1 MSRSKKIDALLV
13 RSSLGHPTVVALRRR
28 TPASVVSAI
37 FDNVSSIDRVTRSDL
52 LQRKEVKRMTD
63 GKHPAPARLRPGD
76 AAPVSGIYQ
85 RNDGE
90 QVVSTEGHP
99 LPPGPKPG
107 TTYKPVT
114 PAKHKG

>member
-1 MSRSKKIDALLV
+1 MSRSKNVDALIG

-28 TPASVVSAI
+28 TPAALLRAI
-37 FDNVSSIDRVTRSDL
+37 FDNVSTIDRATRSDL

-63 GKHPAPARLRPGD
+63 AKHPTPGRLRPGD
-76 AAPVSGIYQ
+76 AAPVSGIYR